1 MGKKNKIK
9 SFLKKKLKIKK
20 FFLHKSVFK
29 GFIRTMVF
37 ILNMMIINK
46 LGEVTIT
53 ETQLEGM
60 SRVRIPSIEEIVPAM
75 AGPAEGKITNFFWGG
90 AGLQVVYYVFDFMY
104 GIIDKEIYDEQRTQY
119 LFLFKNK
126 YSPEI
131 SNFILIWFLLIAKL
145 LIRNNFLDVY
155 LYIIWCLYNLASFL
169 NLAVM

>member
-60 SRVRIPSIEEIVPAM
+60 STQLEGMSLEVIPSIEQNGPAM
-75 AGPAEGKITNFFWGG
+75 AGPAEGKITNFFG
-90 AGLQVVYYVFDFMY
+90 AGRGCNWFIMCL
-104 GIIDKEIYDEQRTQY
+104 
-119 LFLFKNK
+119 
-126 YSPEI
+126 I
-131 SNFILIWFLLIAKL
+131 SYMGL
-145 LIRNNFLDVY
+145 LIRKLMMNKENNIYFFSKINIAPKY
-155 LYIIWCLYNLASFL
+155 LILF
-169 NLAVM
+169 